1 MTEKEFEQRIEAAA
15 DRFDKGITE
24 KWNNNKSFRRSIKS
38 VSILAEIGLIFGA
51 GYLAEQGYKTAAVWC
66 AGLGVVGVL
75 ADIITTITFRRK

>member
-24 KWNNNKSFRRSIKS
+24 KWNSNKSFRRSIKS

-51 GYLAEQGYKTAAVWC
+51 GYLAEQGYKPAAVWC